1 MFVLKQQKKKSKTAI
16 LLYDSKQIVY
26 NMLIA
31 CFYSYLNNRFCDYL
45 YSTMSEIL
53 HIKNMVCDRCIMAV
67 RQQFDQLQ
75 LRYNNIQLGQVELK
89 EKPTAAQLEQ
99 LRNLLEQQGFEL
111 LDDKKAKIVERIK
124 TTIVSLIHGK
134 DADEFNLKL
143 SAMLEEKL
151 GLDYHYLSSL
161 FSSVEGITIEK
172 YAILQRIEKVKELL
186 MYDEKTLS
194 EIAFE
199 MGYSSTQH
207 LSQQFKKTTGLTPS
221 HFKQLKENK
230 RKPLDKII
238 D

>member
-1 MFVLKQQKKKSKTAI
+1 
-16 LLYDSKQIVY
+16 
-26 NMLIA
+26 
-31 CFYSYLNNRFCDYL
+31 
-45 YSTMSEIL
+45 
-53 HIKNMVCDRCIMAV
+53 MVCDRCVMVV

-75 LRYNNIQLGQVELK
+75 LAYNNIQLGQVELK
-89 EKPTAAQLEQ
+89 EQPSAEQLEQ
-99 LRNLLEQQGFEL
+99 LRYLLEQQGFEL

-186 MYDEKTLS
+186 MYDEKSLS

-230 RKPLDKII
+230 RKPLDKIV